1 MEVVVNKIER
11 SNFAANITVYTYIHT
26 HTHTHTHTR
35 TRTHTRIEYM
45 HCETEKSKRRLPIE
59 YTFIC
64 DVCVCACACACVCVC
79 MRVCVCAR
87 VWVCVLS
94 EEMFSGYSWCHC
106 WTNGCSVLCASK
118 ELWIK
123 LYAHS
128 VRIDKIWSHL
138 IGWVCYINVYQS
150 IWSFNIPLS
159 QQPPQ
164 AFEVLKISLF
174 LGPECCSTSL
184 LKVLDL
190 IVNFCKKQLIVSAIV
205 LFRCTSDLK
214 LAFLIVWYKNT
225 GDWGSWEW
233 QVNLLTK

>member
-26 HTHTHTHTR
+26 HTHTHT
-35 TRTHTRIEYM
+35 RTHAHAHTHVLNI
-45 HCETEKSKRRLPIE
+45 CTVKRKNQNADFLLNIHL
-59 YTFIC
+59 YVMC
-64 DVCVCACACACVCVC
+64 VCVRVRVRVCVC

-138 IGWVCYINVYQS
+138 IGWVWYINVYQS

-164 AFEVLKISLF
+164 AFEVLKIYS
-174 LGPECCSTSL
+174 CS
-184 LKVLDL
+184 
-190 IVNFCKKQLIVSAIV
+190 
-205 LFRCTSDLK
+205 
-214 LAFLIVWYKNT
+214 
-225 GDWGSWEW
+225 WGQSVVQIPYSKCWI
-233 QVNLLTK
+233 

>member
-1 MEVVVNKIER
+1 MCVRVHVR
-11 SNFAANITVYTYIHT
+11 V
-26 HTHTHTHTR
+26 R
-35 TRTHTRIEYM
+35 VR
-45 HCETEKSKRRLPIE
+45 
-59 YTFIC
+59 
-64 DVCVCACACACVCVC
+64 VCVC
-79 MRVCVCAR
+79 VCVCAR

-94 EEMFSGYSWCHC
+94 EELFSGYSWCHC

-123 LYAHS
+123 MYAHS

-138 IGWVCYINVYQS
+138 IGWVWYINVYQS

-159 QQPPQ
+159 QQPLQ

-190 IVNFCKKQLIVSAIV
+190 IVSFCKKQLIVSAIV
-205 LFRCTSDLK
+205 LFCSTSDLK

-225 GDWGSWEW
+225 GDLGSWEW